1 MLREHFMGWFNQL
14 RVRWKISLPLIL
26 LLLLF
31 ITVSANSL
39 IMMHSLADQAEILS
53 DSYFQEITLLLDADR
68 DLYQV
73 LVAERGLVML
83 DDNNKHRDLLQQDWR
98 DNLKQAHDRI
108 QKAMGLSR
116 SQHAADYASDLAELH
131 DAWKED
137 SGAVLDLRKKAGVND
152 AAAIAMSFGKSAAG
166 FDKVRG
172 KLDNVVEERQQEAAA
187 FVSAMQQQVETMTT
201 TLVTI
206 VVVGLIISVTA
217 ILWVP
222 RAITGPLVAVS
233 QRVSEIASGGGD
245 LRHRLQADSAD
256 EIGDLGRYMNR
267 FLDTLAG
274 IVGNIKKTTIAV
286 TDSSQAIARQSA
298 TDKLALDDQAQAIH
312 AVVTAV
318 EEMSAAIREVST
330 NTTATADQA
339 AAANDISNQGLLVV
353 ERAMG
358 SIDGLSRELGD
369 ASAVISDVESKATQV
384 NSVIDVIRGI
394 AEQTNLLA
402 LNAAIEAAR
411 AGEQGRGFAVVAD
424 EVRTLASRTQDSTR
438 DIQTMLEGLQSGV
451 MKAVTAIRTSVQT
464 AEGAVKLSSEA
475 GNSLNEINSALIEI
489 KGKSIQIA
497 AAVEEQSAVIEEIN
511 RNMVRIGDQSR
522 STSEGASQS
531 AAQGRQLDGFAR
543 DLTSNVERFVV

>member
-1 MLREHFMGWFNQL
+1 MGWFNQL
-14 RVRWKISLPLIL
+14 RVRWKISLPLIV

-39 IMMHSLADQAEILS
+39 LMMNSLADQAETLS

-83 DDNNKHRDLLQQDWR
+83 ADDNKHHGALQQDWR
-98 DNLKQAHDRI
+98 DNLKQAHDRM
-108 QKAMGLSR
+108 QKAMSLSR
-116 SQHAADYASDLAELH
+116 SQHARDYASDLADLH
-131 DAWKED
+131 EAWKDD
-137 SGAVLDLRKKAGVND
+137 SAAVLQARSKNGAND
-152 AAAIAMSFGKSAAG
+152 AAAIAMSFGKSADG

-172 KLDNVVEERQQEAAA
+172 KLDGVVEERQQEATA
-187 FVSAMQQQVETMTT
+187 FVKAMHEQVETMTT
-201 TLVTI
+201 TLITI
-206 VVVGLIISVTA
+206 VVVGLCIGLVA
-217 ILWVP
+217 LLWVP
-222 RAITGPLVAVS
+222 RAITDPLVEVS
-233 QRVSEIASGGGD
+233 QRVAEIASGGGD
-245 LRHRLQADSAD
+245 LRHRVQADNND
-256 EIGDLGRYMNR
+256 EIGDLGRHMNR

-286 TDSSQAIARQSA
+286 ADSSQVIARQSA
-298 TDKLALDDQAQAIH
+298 TDKRALDDQAQAIH

-339 AAANDISNQGLLVV
+339 AAANETSNQGLLVV

-358 SIDGLSRELGD
+358 SIDGLSRELND
-369 ASAVISDVESKATQV
+369 ASVVISDVESKATQV

-438 DIQTMLEGLQSGV
+438 DIQTMLEGLQTGV
-451 MKAVTAIRTSVQT
+451 MKAVNAIHASVQT

-522 STSEGASQS
+522 ATSDGASLS
-531 AAQGRQLDGFAR
+531 AEQGRQLDGLAR
-543 DLTSNVERFVV
+543 DLTSNVERFSV

>member
-1 MLREHFMGWFNQL
+1 MGWFNQL
-14 RVRWKISLPLIL
+14 RVRWKISLPLIV

-39 IMMHSLADQAEILS
+39 LMMKSLADQARTLS

-83 DDNNKHRDLLQQDWR
+83 DDDDKHHGALQQDWR
-98 DNLKQAHDRI
+98 DNLKQAHDRM
-108 QKAMGLSR
+108 QKAMELSH
-116 SQHAADYASDLAELH
+116 SAHASEYAGDLADLH
-131 DAWKED
+131 EAWKDE
-137 SGAVLDLRKKAGVND
+137 SAAVLDLRKKNGAND
-152 AAAIAMSFGKSAAG
+152 AEAIAMSFGKSARG

-172 KLDNVVEERQQEAAA
+172 KLDTVVEERQQEATA
-187 FVSAMQQQVETMTT
+187 FVAAMNEQVETMTT

-206 VVVGLIISVTA
+206 VVVGLCIGLA
-217 ILWVP
+217 ALLWVP
-222 RAITGPLVAVS
+222 RAITDPLVEVS

-245 LRHRLQADSAD
+245 LRNRVHADNED
-256 EIGDLGRYMNR
+256 EIGDLGRHMNH

-274 IVGNIKKTTIAV
+274 IVGNIKKTTAAV
-286 TDSSQAIARQSA
+286 TDSSRVIAKQSA
-298 TDKLALDDQAQAIH
+298 SDKHALDDQAQAIH

-318 EEMSAAIREVST
+318 EEMSAAIREVSS

-339 AAANDISNQGLLVV
+339 AAANETSNQGLLVV

-358 SIDGLSRELGD
+358 SIDGLSRELND
-369 ASAVISDVESKATQV
+369 ASVVISDVEAKATQV

-438 DIQTMLEGLQSGV
+438 DIQTMLEGLQTGV
-451 MKAVTAIRTSVQT
+451 MKAVSAIHASVQT

-522 STSEGASQS
+522 ATSEGATLS
-531 AAQGRQLDGFAR
+531 AEQGRQLDGLAR
-543 DLTSNVERFVV
+543 DLTSNVERFTV

>member
-1 MLREHFMGWFNQL
+1 MGWFNQL

-31 ITVSANSL
+31 ITVSVNSL
-39 IMMHSLADQAEILS
+39 VMMNSLADQAKTLS

-73 LVAERGLVML
+73 LVAERGLVTL
-83 DDNNKHRDLLQQDWR
+83 DDGNASRESLQKDWR
-98 DNLKQAHDRI
+98 DNLKQAHDRM
-108 QKAMGLSR
+108 QKAMSLSR
-116 SQHAADYASDLAELH
+116 SKRAADYTSDLAELH
-131 DAWKED
+131 AAWKD
-137 SGAVLDLRKKAGVND
+137 TSAAVLDLRKKNGVND
-152 AAAIAMSFGKSAAG
+152 AAAISMSFGKSAQG

-172 KLDNVVEERQQEAAA
+172 KLDNVVEERQQEATA
-187 FVSAMQQQVETMTT
+187 FVSAMHEQVKTMTT
-201 TLVTI
+201 TLITI
-206 VVVGLIISVTA
+206 VVVGLVIGVVA

-222 RAITGPLVAVS
+222 RAITEPLVKVS
-233 QRVSEIASGGGD
+233 QRVAEIASGGAD
-245 LRHRLQADSAD
+245 LRNRLQAGNSD
-256 EIGDLGRYMNR
+256 EIGDLSRHMNR
-267 FLDTLAG
+267 FLDTLSS
-274 IVGNIKKTTIAV
+274 IVGNIKKTTVAV

-298 TDKLALDDQAQAIH
+298 ADKLALDDQAQAIH

-318 EEMSAAIREVST
+318 EEMSAAIREVSS

-339 AAANDISNQGLLVV
+339 AAANDTSNQGLLVV

-358 SIDGLSRELGD
+358 SIDGLSRELND
-369 ASAVISDVESKATQV
+369 ASVVISDVESKATQV

-438 DIQTMLEGLQSGV
+438 DIQTMLEGLQVGV
-451 MKAVTAIRTSVQT
+451 VKAVSAIRASVQT

-497 AAVEEQSAVIEEIN
+497 AAVEEQSTVIEEIN

-522 STSEGASQS
+522 ATSEGATLS
-531 AAQGRQLDGFAR
+531 ADQGRQLNGFAR
-543 DLTSNVERFVV
+543 DLTSNVERFTV